1 MRLYHINGLIL
12 MTASLYHNLSIIIV
26 VSNIYMII
34 LYTYVATH

>member
-1 MRLYHINGLIL
+1 MRSCHINGLIL

-26 VSNIYMII
+26 VGNIYMII